1 MNLSPRW
8 NATAALPV
16 DKERVKAATLALIRA
31 VGEDPERE
39 GLRDTPARI
48 AAAYE
53 ELLKGYAE
61 DPKNILRVEFN
72 ESSGIVLEK
81 NIDFYSM
88 CEHHFLPFYGR
99 AHIGYLPAGKVVG
112 VSKLA
117 RVVECYS
124 RRLQLQERMT
134 KQIADSIF
142 EILKPRGV
150 MVVTEATH
158 LCMEIRGAKTKANVV
173 VSEIRGNFANSET
186 REEFF
191 NLLRGS

>member
-1 MNLSPRW
+1 MILSPLW
-8 NATAALPV
+8 NAAAALTV

-31 VGEDPERE
+31 VGEDPDRE
-39 GLRDTPARI
+39 GLRDTPTRI

-53 ELLKGYAE
+53 ELLKGYSE
-61 DPKNILRVEFN
+61 DPRSILRVEFN

-99 AHIGYLPAGKVVG
+99 AHIGYLPAGKVIG

-117 RVVECYS
+117 RIVECYS

-134 KQIADSIF
+134 KQIADSLF
-142 EILKPRGV
+142 EILKPHGV

-173 VSEIRGNFANSET
+173 VSEIRGNFADAET

-191 NLLRGS
+191 NLLHGS

>member
-1 MNLSPRW
+1 MILSPLW
-8 NATAALPV
+8 NAAAALTV

-31 VGEDPERE
+31 VGEDPDRE
-39 GLRDTPARI
+39 GLRDTPTRI

-53 ELLKGYAE
+53 ELLKGYSE
-61 DPKNILRVEFN
+61 DPRSILRVEFN

-99 AHIGYLPAGKVVG
+99 AHIGYLPAGKVIG

-117 RVVECYS
+117 RIVECYS

-134 KQIADSIF
+134 KQIADSLF
-142 EILKPRGV
+142 EILKPHGV

-173 VSEIRGNFANSET
+173 VSEIRGNFADAKT

-191 NLLRGS
+191 NLLHGP

>member
-1 MNLSPRW
+1 MI
-8 NATAALPV
+8 
-16 DKERVKAATLALIRA
+16 KA
-31 VGEDPERE
+31 VGEDADRE
-39 GLRDTPARI
+39 GLRDTPSRI

-53 ELLKGYAE
+53 ELLKGYTE

-72 ESSGIVLEK
+72 ESSGIVLER
-81 NIDFYSM
+81 NIDFYSL

-117 RVVECYS
+117 RIVECYS

-142 EILKPRGV
+142 EILKPYGV

-173 VSEIRGNFANSET
+173 VSEIRGNFANAET

-191 NLLRGS
+191 NLLHGS